1 MKLRSSFCLQQL
13 IFLAL
18 VGPLL
23 LVETRAQAPQQAAI
37 KLKNGTTQQGVIN
50 QVSASGVS
58 LQLSPNQSVTYALN
72 LIDSVQ
78 MAPPPEYNLALQAI
92 GQRDLPKASALV
104 STIVSKYKGLPTE
117 WAQHATALVGD
128 LALQD
133 GNLTKAAAGYEEF
146 KKFYP
151 SATQSEIGLAAI
163 AASKKDFAT
172 ARQKITPIIEEAL
185 KVKDVP
191 LSQRYAY
198 SRAFYVSGQVKE
210 SEGNLAGALE
220 DYLRTVTIFY
230 HDAAAVAAA
239 QERADALRKQK
250 IAVP

>member
-1 MKLRSSFCLQQL
+1 MKLRSSFCPQQL
-13 IFLAL
+13 LFLGFIAVVL
-18 VGPLL
+18 AGQA
-23 LVETRAQAPQQAAI
+23 RAQAPQQAVV
-37 KLKNGTTQQGVIN
+37 KLKTGATQQGVIN

-58 LQLSPNQSVTYALN
+58 LQLSPNQSVTFALN

-78 MAPPPEYNLALQAI
+78 MQPPPEYNVALQEI
-92 GQRDLPKASALV
+92 NKRDLTKAASLV
-104 STIVSKYKGLPTE
+104 NAVVSKYKGLPTE

-128 LALQD
+128 LALQAGD
-133 GNLTKAAAGYEEF
+133 LKKATAAYEEF

-151 SATQSEIGLAAI
+151 SAKQSEIGLAAI

-172 ARQKITPIIEEAL
+172 AKEKITPIIEEAL

-191 LSQRYAY
+191 ITQRYAY
-198 SRAFYVSGQVKE
+198 SRAFYVSAQVKE